1 MAIEVTIKESFHPN
15 NIVCNVSGNENKN
28 INGSEVVYYKTSASQ
43 TDEEAV
49 LALKTMIENN
59 EEPK

>member
-1 MAIEVTIKESFHPN
+1 MAVEVTIKESFDPD
-15 NIVCNVSGNENKN
+15 IIICNVSGNENKN
-28 INGSEVVYYKTSASQ
+28 ISASEVVYYKTSPSQ

>member
-1 MAIEVTIKESFHPN
+1 MAVEVTIIESFHPD
-15 NIVCNVSGNENKN
+15 NILCSVSGNENKQ
-28 INGSEVVYYKTSASQ
+28 INSSEVVYYKTSASQ

-49 LALKTMIENN
+49 LALKTMIEND

>member
-1 MAIEVTIKESFHPN
+1 MAVEVTIKQSFDPD
-15 NIVCNVSGNENKN
+15 IIICNVSGNENKN
-28 INGSEVVYYKTSASQ
+28 INASEVVYYKTSASQ

-49 LALKTMIENN
+49 LALKTMIEND